1 MAERGLS
8 VFVVLQVGWVDDSAE
23 IIAGGRHWTYGAGG
37 LELIERGRHDCV
49 VVCMKVCGGTTADE
63 CMVRGVGVGCLE
75 EAVE

>member
-1 MAERGLS
+1 M
-8 VFVVLQVGWVDDSAE
+8 DDSAV
-23 IIAGGRHWTYGAGG
+23 ITADGRHWTYGAGG

-49 VVCMKVCGGTTADE
+49 VGCVKVCEGSTADE